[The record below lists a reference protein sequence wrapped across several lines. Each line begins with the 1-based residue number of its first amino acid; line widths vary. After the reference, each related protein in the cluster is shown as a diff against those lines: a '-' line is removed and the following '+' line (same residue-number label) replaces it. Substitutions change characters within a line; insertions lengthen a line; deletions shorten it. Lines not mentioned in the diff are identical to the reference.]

1 MAGAVICPSD
11 EDSRT
16 FTVSCASG
24 DKLNLRAAN
33 ARARQEWVDGLRNV
47 AESHALNIKHS
58 FNRKRFSKKHF
69 QSIGSQIEIL
79 PTRESQLATDSFINA
94 QQQLHQT
101 ELWYA
106 IHSLN
111 HFQLPPIFT
120 PTLHHFSNAA
130 LIRSI
135 ENAESPL
142 SPIDHDLLVL
152 KAVSVTGTQ
161 CLLQC
166 LGLLQRHHDV
176 VGDHRLRSHSEAA
189 F

>member
-69 QSIGSQIEIL
+69 QSIGSQFEIQ

-101 ELWYA
+101 ELWYVNVIRVVTILFA
-106 IHSLN
+106 
-111 HFQLPPIFT
+111 PPRLT
-120 PTLHHFSNAA
+120 PTFLF
-130 LIRSI
+130 
-135 ENAESPL
+135 
-142 SPIDHDLLVL
+142 PIS
-152 KAVSVTGTQ
+152 AM
-161 CLLQC
+161 
-166 LGLLQRHHDV
+166 
-176 VGDHRLRSHSEAA
+176 RL
-189 F
+189 